1 MRLLEKI
8 KTLIID
14 KNSGKLKI
22 SFLVAVGITG
32 MLLILFSGGEQR
44 EKDEPSPINMPSF
57 TDSTEEY
64 RIQLQTDLE
73 EILSSISGAGRVSV
87 MLSLEGTTEYVYAQ
101 QIHSTSDVNEGKTS
115 SEYENELVMIEGD
128 SGKTALVTKVL
139 RPKVSGVLIVC
150 DGADNVVLTEKLI
163 NSAASALGIT
173 TANISVAK
181 RKA

>member
-1 MRLLEKI
+1 MSEKI
-8 KTLIID
+8 KNFVFD
-14 KNSGKLKI
+14 KESGKLRLG
-22 SFLVAVGITG
+22 FLVLLGITG
-32 MLLILFSGGEQR
+32 MLLILLSGGES
-44 EKDEPSPINMPSF
+44 DEQTEPVEFSLPSF
-57 TDSTEEY
+57 TDSTEDY
-64 RIQLQTDLE
+64 RQKLQSDLE

-101 QIHSTSDVNEGKTS
+101 QIHSSSDVNDGKTS
-115 SEYENELVMIEGD
+115 SEYENELVMVEKNDGR
-128 SGKTALVTKVL
+128 TALVTKIL

-150 DGADNVVLTEKLI
+150 DGADNVMLTEQLI

>member
-1 MRLLEKI
+1 MSDKI
-8 KTLIID
+8 KNFIFD
-14 KNSGKLKI
+14 KESGKLRLG
-22 SFLVAVGITG
+22 FLVLLGIVG
-32 MLLILFSGGEQR
+32 MLLILFSGGESDVQT
-44 EKDEPSPINMPSF
+44 EPVEISLPSF
-57 TDSTEEY
+57 TDSTEDY
-64 RIQLQTDLE
+64 RLKLQSDLE

-101 QIHSTSDVNEGKTS
+101 QIHSSSDVNDGKTS
-115 SEYENELVMIEGD
+115 SNYENELVMVEQKD
-128 SGKTALVTKVL
+128 GKTALVTKIL

-150 DGADNVVLTEKLI
+150 DGADNILLTEQLI

>member
-1 MRLLEKI
+1 MSEKI
-8 KTLIID
+8 KSFVFD
-14 KNSGKLKI
+14 KESGKLRLG
-22 SFLVAVGITG
+22 FLVLLGIVG
-32 MLLILFSGGEQR
+32 MLLILFSGGES
-44 EKDEPSPINMPSF
+44 DEQTEPVEISLPSF
-57 TDSTEEY
+57 TDSTEDY
-64 RIQLQTDLE
+64 RLKLQSDLE

-101 QIHSTSDVNEGKTS
+101 QIHSSSDVNDGKTS
-115 SEYENELVMIEGD
+115 SDYENELVMVEKKD
-128 SGKTALVTKVL
+128 GKTALVTKIL

-150 DGADNVVLTEKLI
+150 DGADNILLTEQLI

>member
-1 MRLLEKI
+1 MSEKI
-8 KTLIID
+8 KNFIFD
-14 KNSGKLKI
+14 KESGKLRLG
-22 SFLVAVGITG
+22 FLVVLGIAG
-32 MLLILFSGGEQR
+32 MLLILFSGGES
-44 EKDEPSPINMPSF
+44 DEQTEAVDLSYPSF
-57 TDSTEEY
+57 KDSTEDY
-64 RIQLQTDLE
+64 RQKLQNDLE

-101 QIHSTSDVNEGKTS
+101 QIHSSSDVNEGKTS
-115 SEYENELVMIEGD
+115 SEYENELVMVEQKD
-128 SGKTALVTKVL
+128 GKTALVTKIL

-150 DGADNVVLTEKLI
+150 DGADNILLTEQLI